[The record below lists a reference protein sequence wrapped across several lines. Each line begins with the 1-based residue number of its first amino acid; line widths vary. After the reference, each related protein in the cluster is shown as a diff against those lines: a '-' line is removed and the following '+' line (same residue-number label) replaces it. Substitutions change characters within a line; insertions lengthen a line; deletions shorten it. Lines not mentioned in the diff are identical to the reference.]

1 MGELD
6 GRVAIVTGG
15 ARGIGRAY
23 CLGLA
28 RAGASVVVADLLDG
42 GPVVEEV
49 EALGGTAMAVTV
61 DVSDP
66 QSSEAMAR
74 AAVDRFG
81 RIDALVN
88 NAAFFKQVTRGPFE
102 DITPEEWD
110 LAHRVNVRGVWLCC
124 RAVFPA
130 MRQQGYGKIVNIS
143 SNVVWKGVPSFLHYV
158 SSKSALLGFTRA
170 LAREVGDHN
179 IMVNCV
185 APDFIPD
192 EEMRRT
198 RAAEA
203 EAVIAQRCLKRE
215 QTPEDMV
222 GIVVWLCG
230 PGSDF
235 VTGQS
240 FLVNGGA
247 WFQ

>member
-1 MGELD
+1 
-6 GRVAIVTGG
+6 
-15 ARGIGRAY
+15 
-23 CLGLA
+23 
-28 RAGASVVVADLLDG
+28 
-42 GPVVEEV
+42 
-49 EALGGTAMAVTV
+49 
-61 DVSDP
+61 
-66 QSSEAMAR
+66 
-74 AAVDRFG
+74 
-81 RIDALVN
+81 
-88 NAAFFKQVTRGPFE
+88 
-102 DITPEEWD
+102 
-110 LAHRVNVRGVWLCC
+110 
-124 RAVFPA
+124 
-130 MRQQGYGKIVNIS
+130 
-143 SNVVWKGVPSFLHYV
+143 
-158 SSKSALLGFTRA
+158 
-170 LAREVGDHN
+170 VGDHN